1 MSKNNVNN
9 TNDEFEFEKMMEERI
24 KDNFSSPFAGD
35 EKVDERLKEMNKK
48 LPSWDLEPP
57 FTFIK

>member
-1 MSKNNVNN
+1 MSNNNINN

-24 KDNFSSPFAGD
+24 KDNFSVSSAD
-35 EKVDERLKEMNKK
+35 EIVDERLKEMNKK